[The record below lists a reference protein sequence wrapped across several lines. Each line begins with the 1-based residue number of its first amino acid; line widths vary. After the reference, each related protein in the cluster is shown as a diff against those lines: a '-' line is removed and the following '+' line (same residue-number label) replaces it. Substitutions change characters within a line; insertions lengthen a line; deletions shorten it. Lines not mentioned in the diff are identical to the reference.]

1 MIHTYSLSPRLP
13 NYWAAQK
20 STYITMSQSSHPLR
34 SFMPHPAATGKVHHP
49 HQKQRLLLKLYI
61 FNGHIYQNTTD
72 ACKKSLMGRWH
83 CRVSAGAWN
92 SLWGLH
98 DQGLYSAP
106 EDFIRLSLGFPSTAL
121 LCHSGQT
128 DSLSAYTSIALGIFQ
143 RENDPQQ
150 LQVLLNYFWCFSD
163 MNQCFNG
170 NLNRDRQTHSAQGK
184 ERLGVRSHRWRD
196 ENTVD

>member
-1 MIHTYSLSPRLP
+1 MVTFIRIQRMHARSHSWGDDTVGYLPEHEIHC
-13 NYWAAQK
+13 
-20 STYITMSQSSHPLR
+20 
-34 SFMPHPAATGKVHHP
+34 G
-49 HQKQRLLLKLYI
+49 
-61 FNGHIYQNTTD
+61 
-72 ACKKSLMGRWH
+72 
-83 CRVSAGAWN
+83 
-92 SLWGLH
+92 GLH

-184 ERLGVRSHRWRD
+184 ERLGVRSHR
-196 ENTVD
+196 